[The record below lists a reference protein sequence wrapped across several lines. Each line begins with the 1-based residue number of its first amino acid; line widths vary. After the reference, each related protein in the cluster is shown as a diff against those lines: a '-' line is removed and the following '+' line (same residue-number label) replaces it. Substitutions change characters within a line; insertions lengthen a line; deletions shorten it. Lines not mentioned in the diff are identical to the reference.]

1 MWYAVAVFGGIVIG
15 IFGVWLC
22 VVTTKTYH

>member
-1 MWYAVAVFGGIVIG
+1 MWYAVAVFGGVVVG